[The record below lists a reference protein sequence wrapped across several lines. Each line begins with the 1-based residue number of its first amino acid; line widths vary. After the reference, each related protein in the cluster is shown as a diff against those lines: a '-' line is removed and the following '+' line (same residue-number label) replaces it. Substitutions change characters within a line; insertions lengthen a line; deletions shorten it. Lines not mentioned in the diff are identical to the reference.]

1 MTPQKFLQPKFTPLK
16 ILNQKEQREIEKK
29 LSKQFGIKS
38 VPGIIAM
45 RGKERLFLFSGSLN
59 KKDIKALERIVVIE
73 RIGIYFARLVEDNVK
88 LSIEGTQILK
98 DQIKKNIFKLSEN
111 QVEEWMKGQ
120 DLQIKTGKRGF
131 FVIKYKDDFLGCGKA
146 SKEKIGNFI
155 PKSRRLK
162 NRGS

>member
-1 MTPQKFLQPKFTPLK
+1 MTPQKFLQPKFIPLK
-16 ILNQKEQREIEKK
+16 ILNQQEQKEIEKK
-29 LSKQFGIKS
+29 LSEQFGVKN

-45 RGKERLFLFSGSLN
+45 KGKERLFLFSGSLN
-59 KKDIKALERIVVIE
+59 KKNIKALEKIVVIE
-73 RIGIYFARLVEDNVK
+73 RLGIYFAKLVEDSVK

-98 DQIKKNIFKLSEN
+98 DQIKKNIFELPEN

-131 FVIKYKDDFLGCGKA
+131 FVIKYQDDFLGCGKA

-155 PKSRRLK
+155 PKNRRLK
-162 NRGS
+162 NRGN

>member
-1 MTPQKFLQPKFTPLK
+1 MKQKFIPLK
-16 ILNQKEQREIEKK
+16 ILKQKEKKEIEEK
-29 LSKQFGIKS
+29 LNKRFGIKN
-38 VPGIIAM
+38 VLGIIAM

-59 KKDIKALERIVVIE
+59 EKDIKAIEEIVVIE
-73 RIGIYFARLVEDNVK
+73 RLGVYFARLVEDSVK

-98 DQIKKNIFKLSEN
+98 DQIKKNIFELSEN
-111 QVEEWMKGQ
+111 QAEEWMKGQ

-131 FVIKYKDDFLGCGKA
+131 LIIKYKDDFLGCGKA

-162 NRGS
+162 NRGN